1 MQVINVSEIQNN
13 FNTIFDEVVKNQDE
27 IIVNRNGNEN
37 VVIIPFEEY
46 KSLKETLYLLGNKN
60 NAKHLL
66 ESIKQ
71 IEEGKFLQREL
82 IE

>member
-1 MQVINVSEIQNN
+1 MQVINIAEIQNN
-13 FNTIFDEVVKNQDE
+13 FNTIFDNVIKNQDE
-27 IIVNRNGNEN
+27 IIVNRNGKEN
-37 VVIIPFEEY
+37 IVIIPFEEY
-46 KSLKETLYLLGNKN
+46 TSLKETLYLLGNKN

-71 IEEGKFLQREL
+71 IEEGKFQQREI